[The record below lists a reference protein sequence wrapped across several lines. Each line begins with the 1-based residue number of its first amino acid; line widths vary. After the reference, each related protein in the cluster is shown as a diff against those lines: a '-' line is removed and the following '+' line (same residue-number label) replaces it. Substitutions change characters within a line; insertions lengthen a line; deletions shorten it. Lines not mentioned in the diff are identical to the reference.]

1 MFTGIIIGVGK
12 IGAVRHGAQ
21 GLSMDVDTAGAVP
34 DPVIGES
41 VALNGVCLTVTAARG
56 ALLTFDVSAET
67 LRRTTFSGAAP
78 GREVN
83 IERALRLGDRL
94 GGHLVQGHVD
104 GVGTV
109 AAVTPAGEGYELE
122 IELPPDGVRYSVEK
136 GSIAVDGV
144 SLTVARKTG
153 ANIAI
158 AIIPHTWA
166 NTTLRTAR
174 PGTAVNIEYDMM
186 AKYVENFT
194 RPLISGGGVSEELL
208 RRAGFLPGEEP
219 RS

>member
-1 MFTGIIIGVGK
+1 MFTGIIIGAGK
-12 IGAVRHGAQ
+12 ISAVRHGAD

-67 LRRTTFSGAAP
+67 LRRTTFKNAAA

-104 GVGTV
+104 GMGTV
-109 AAVTPAGEGYELE
+109 AGVTPVGDGYDIE
-122 IELPPDGVRYSVEK
+122 IELPPDGARYSVEK
-136 GSIAVDGV
+136 GSIAIDGI
-144 SLTVARKTG
+144 SLTVARKSV
-153 ANIAI
+153 ARIAI

-166 NTTLRTAR
+166 NTTLRAAR
-174 PGTAVNIEYDMM
+174 PGTPVNIEYDMM

-194 RPLISGGGVSEELL
+194 RPLISGGGINEESL
-208 RRAGFLPGEEP
+208 RRAGF
-219 RS
+219 

>member
-1 MFTGIIIGVGK
+1 MNTGNRMFTGIIIGVGK
-12 IGAVRHGAQ
+12 IGAVRHGAD

-56 ALLTFDVSAET
+56 PLLTFDVSGET
-67 LRRTTFSGAAP
+67 LRRTTLSDAAP
-78 GREVN
+78 GRDVN

-109 AAVTPAGEGYELE
+109 AAVTPAGEGYDVE
-122 IELPPDGVRYSVEK
+122 IEL
-136 GSIAVDGV
+136 
-144 SLTVARKTG
+144 
-153 ANIAI
+153 
-158 AIIPHTWA
+158 
-166 NTTLRTAR
+166 
-174 PGTAVNIEYDMM
+174 

-194 RPLISGGGVSEELL
+194 RPLISGGGVNEQLL
-208 RRAGFLPGEEP
+208 RRAGYLPE
-219 RS
+219 